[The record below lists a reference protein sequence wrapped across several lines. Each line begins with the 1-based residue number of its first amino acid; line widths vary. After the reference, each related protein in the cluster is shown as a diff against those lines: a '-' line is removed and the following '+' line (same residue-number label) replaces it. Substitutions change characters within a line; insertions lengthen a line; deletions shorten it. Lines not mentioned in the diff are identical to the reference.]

1 MKQSVFD
8 VLMYLFEN
16 YIDDD
21 SSQQSD
27 PEELKALLREA
38 GFGKSH
44 IAKAF
49 EWLEG
54 LVRLQDEDA
63 LVSTSGVSDT
73 IRAFHPDEARK
84 LNVECQGFLHFLEQM
99 GVIDATSREH
109 IIDRAMA
116 LETEEIDLS
125 QLKWVVLM
133 VMFNQTGTD
142 EAYVWMENMVLENLS
157 KDFH

>member
-21 SSQQSD
+21 SAKQTD
-27 PEELKALLREA
+27 PEQLKALLHDA
-38 GFGKSH
+38 GFGKNH

-49 EWLEG
+49 DWLEG
-54 LVRLQDEDA
+54 LVRLQDETIA
-63 LVSTSGVSDT
+63 NPAFGNT
-73 IRAFHPDEARK
+73 IRVYHSNETKK
-84 LNVECQGFLHFLEQM
+84 LGVECQGFLHFLEQM
-99 GVIDATSREH
+99 GVIDPTTREH

-116 LETEEIDLS
+116 LESEEIDLT

-133 VMFNQTGTD
+133 VLFNQSDSD

>member
-1 MKQSVFD
+1 MKQTVFD

-21 SSQQSD
+21 SANQTD
-27 PEELKALLREA
+27 PEELKALLHDA

-44 IAKAF
+44 ISKAF
-49 EWLEG
+49 DWLEG
-54 LVRLQDEDA
+54 LVRLQNET
-63 LVSTSGVSDT
+63 VTTSNSTNT
-73 IRAFHPDEARK
+73 IRAYHALEARK
-84 LNVECQGFLHFLEQM
+84 LNIECQGFLHFLEQM
-99 GVIDATSREH
+99 GVIDATGREH

-116 LETEEIDLS
+116 LESDEIDLT

-133 VMFNQTGTD
+133 VLFNQSGSD

>member
-21 SSQQSD
+21 NASQTD
-27 PEELKALLREA
+27 PEELKALLQDA
-38 GFGKSH
+38 GFGKNH
-44 IAKAF
+44 ISKAF
-49 EWLEG
+49 DWLEG
-54 LVRLQDEDA
+54 LVRLQDETVTKA
-63 LVSTSGVSDT
+63 NSSNI
-73 IRAFHPDEARK
+73 IRAYHAIEARK

-99 GVIDATSREH
+99 GVIDATNREH

-116 LETEEIDLS
+116 LESEEIDLT

-133 VMFNQTGTD
+133 VLFNQSGSD

>member
-21 SSQQSD
+21 SAKHTD
-27 PEELKALLREA
+27 PEELKALLRDA
-38 GFGKSH
+38 GFGKNH

-49 EWLEG
+49 DWLEG
-54 LVRLQDEDA
+54 LVRLQDA
-63 LVSTSGVSDT
+63 TVTNAAFGNT
-73 IRAFHPDEARK
+73 IRVYHSTEAKK
-84 LNVECQGFLHFLEQM
+84 LNVDCQGFLHFLEQM
-99 GVIDATSREH
+99 GVIDATVREH

-116 LETEEIDLS
+116 LESEEIDLT

-133 VMFNQTGTD
+133 VLFNQTDSD

-157 KDFH
+157 KNFH

>member
-21 SSQQSD
+21 NAKQTD
-27 PEELKALLREA
+27 PEELKSLLKDA
-38 GFGKSH
+38 GFGKTNIS
-44 IAKAF
+44 KAF
-49 EWLEG
+49 DWLEG
-54 LVRLQDEDA
+54 LVQLQDQTPLLA
-63 LVSTSGVSDT
+63 NSIDT
-73 IRAFHPDEARK
+73 TRIYHANESKK
-84 LNVECQGFLHFLEQM
+84 LSIECQGFLHFLEQM
-99 GVIDATSREH
+99 GVIDVTNREH

-116 LETEEIDLS
+116 LECDEIELT

-133 VMFNQTGTD
+133 VLFNQSGVD

>member
-21 SSQQSD
+21 SAKQTNPD
-27 PEELKALLREA
+27 ELRALLKDA
-38 GFGKSH
+38 GFGKTH
-44 IAKAF
+44 IAAAF
-49 EWLEG
+49 QWLEG
-54 LVRLQDEDA
+54 LVRLQEDSPVTAYSNHAQRIFNSDE
-63 LVSTSGVSDT
+63 
-73 IRAFHPDEARK
+73 REK
-84 LNVECQGFLHFLEQM
+84 LNVECQGFLYFLEQM

-116 LETEEIDLS
+116 LETDEIELT

-133 VMFNQTGTD
+133 VLFNQTGAD
-142 EAYVWMENMVLENLS
+142 EAYVWMENMVLENVS

>member
-21 SSQQSD
+21 SARQTD
-27 PEELKALLREA
+27 PEELKALLHDA
-38 GFGKSH
+38 GFGKNH
-44 IAKAF
+44 ITKAF
-49 EWLEG
+49 DWLEG
-54 LVRLQDEDA
+54 LVRLQEET
-63 LVSTSGVSDT
+63 VTNSNTTNT
-73 IRAFHPDEARK
+73 IRAYHADEARK
-84 LNVECQGFLHFLEQM
+84 INIECQGFLHFLEQM
-99 GVIDATSREH
+99 GVIDPTGREH

-116 LETEEIDLS
+116 LESEEIDLT

-133 VMFNQTGTD
+133 VLFNQSGSD

>member
-1 MKQSVFD
+1 MKQTVFD

-16 YIDDD
+16 YLDEE
-21 SSQQSD
+21 SAKQTD
-27 PEELKALLREA
+27 PEQLKVQLSDA
-38 GFGKSH
+38 GFQKTH

-54 LVRLQDEDA
+54 LVRLQDETTP
-63 LVSTSGVSDT
+63 VCHSNNT
-73 IRAFHPDEARK
+73 IRVYHETEAKK

-116 LETEEIDLS
+116 LEPEEIELT

-133 VMFNQTGTD
+133 ILFNQSGVD
-142 EAYVWMENMVLENLS
+142 EAYVWMENMVLENIS

>member
-21 SSQQSD
+21 SARQTD
-27 PEELKALLREA
+27 PEELKALLKDA
-38 GFGKSH
+38 GFGKTH
-44 IAKAF
+44 ISKAF
-49 EWLEG
+49 DWLEG
-54 LVRLQDEDA
+54 LVLLQDQTPLITDSVNTLRVYHA
-63 LVSTSGVSDT
+63 
-73 IRAFHPDEARK
+73 DEAKK
-84 LNVECQGFLHFLEQM
+84 LGVECQGFLHFLEQM
-99 GVIDATSREH
+99 GVIDATSREY

-116 LETEEIDLS
+116 LESDEIDLS

-133 VMFNQTGTD
+133 VLFNQSGVD
-142 EAYVWMENMVLENLS
+142 EAYVWMENMVLDNLS

>member
-1 MKQSVFD
+1 MKQTVFD

-21 SSQQSD
+21 NAKQTS
-27 PEELKALLREA
+27 PEELKALLKDA
-38 GFGKSH
+38 GFGQDH
-44 IAKAF
+44 ISAAF
-49 EWLEG
+49 DWLEG
-54 LVRLQDEDA
+54 LVRLQEETSIVA
-63 LVSTSGVSDT
+63 NSISTLRVYHISET
-73 IRAFHPDEARK
+73 KK
-84 LNVECQGFLHFLEQM
+84 LDIECQGFLHFLEQM
-99 GVIDATSREH
+99 GVINATSREH

-116 LETEEIDLS
+116 LETDEIDLT

-133 VMFNQTGTD
+133 VLFNQTGVD

>member
-21 SSQQSD
+21 SAKQTD
-27 PEELKALLREA
+27 PEELKELLHDA
-38 GFGKSH
+38 GFGKNH
-44 IAKAF
+44 ISQAF
-49 EWLEG
+49 DWLEG
-54 LVRLQDEDA
+54 LVRLQNEKVTNSNTTNA
-63 LVSTSGVSDT
+63 
-73 IRAFHPDEARK
+73 IRTYHADEARK
-84 LNVECQGFLHFLEQM
+84 LNIECQGFLHFLEQM
-99 GVIDATSREH
+99 GVIDATGREH

-116 LETEEIDLS
+116 LESEEIDLT

-133 VMFNQTGTD
+133 VLFNQSGSD

>member
-21 SSQQSD
+21 SAKQTN
-27 PEELKALLREA
+27 PEELKALLKDA
-38 GFGKSH
+38 GFGKTH
-44 IAKAF
+44 ISAAF
-49 EWLEG
+49 HWLEG
-54 LVRLQDEDA
+54 LVQLQEDTPA
-63 LVSTSGVSDT
+63 LANSLHSQRIYHSK
-73 IRAFHPDEARK
+73 ESEK
-84 LNVECQGFLHFLEQM
+84 LNIECQGFLHFLEQM

-116 LETEEIDLS
+116 LETDEIDLT

-133 VMFNQTGTD
+133 VLFNQTGAD
-142 EAYVWMENMVLENLS
+142 EAYVWMENMVLDNIS

>member
-21 SSQQSD
+21 SAKQTD
-27 PEELKALLREA
+27 PEELKALLKDA

-44 IAKAF
+44 ISAAF
-49 EWLEG
+49 HWLEG
-54 LVRLQDEDA
+54 LVQLQEDTPVLA
-63 LVSTSGVSDT
+63 NSLHAQRIYASNES
-73 IRAFHPDEARK
+73 EK
-84 LNVECQGFLHFLEQM
+84 LNIECQGFLHFLEQM

-116 LETEEIDLS
+116 LETDEIDLT

-133 VMFNQTGTD
+133 VLFNQTGSD
-142 EAYVWMENMVLENLS
+142 EAYVWMENMVLENVS

>member
-21 SSQQSD
+21 SAKQTN
-27 PEELKALLREA
+27 PEELKALLKDA
-38 GFGKSH
+38 GFGKTH
-44 IAKAF
+44 ISAAF
-49 EWLEG
+49 QWLEG
-54 LVRLQDEDA
+54 LVQLQEDTPLLANSHHAHRIYNIDESA
-63 LVSTSGVSDT
+63 
-73 IRAFHPDEARK
+73 K
-84 LNVECQGFLHFLEQM
+84 LNIDCQGFLHFLEQM
-99 GVIDATSREH
+99 GVIDATCREH

-116 LETEEIDLS
+116 LETDEIDLT

-133 VMFNQTGTD
+133 VLFNQTGAD
-142 EAYVWMENMVLENLS
+142 EAYVWMENMVLENVS

>member
-21 SSQQSD
+21 SARQTD
-27 PEELKALLREA
+27 PEELKALLRDA

-44 IAKAF
+44 ISKAF
-49 EWLEG
+49 DWLEG
-54 LVRLQDEDA
+54 LVRLQEEDA
-63 LVSTSGVSDT
+63 TVSTAGT
-73 IRAFHPDEARK
+73 HNALRAYHPTEARK
-84 LNVECQGFLHFLEQM
+84 LNTECQGFLLFLEQM
-99 GVIDATSREH
+99 GVVDATNREH

-116 LETEEIDLS
+116 LECEEIDLS

-133 VMFNQTGTD
+133 VMFNQTGAD

>member
-21 SSQQSD
+21 NARRTD
-27 PEELKALLREA
+27 PEELKALLRDA
-38 GFGKSH
+38 GFGKNH

-49 EWLEG
+49 DWLEG
-54 LVRLQDEDA
+54 LVRLQEET
-63 LVSTSGVSDT
+63 VSNAAFGNT
-73 IRAFHPDEARK
+73 IRVYHSTESKK
-84 LNVECQGFLHFLEQM
+84 LNVDCQGFLHFLEQM
-99 GVIDATSREH
+99 GVIDATGREH

-116 LETEEIDLS
+116 LESEEIELT

-133 VMFNQTGTD
+133 VLFNQPDSD

-157 KDFH
+157 KNFH

>member
-1 MKQSVFD
+1 MRENVLD

-21 SSQQSD
+21 SANQAS
-27 PEELKALLREA
+27 PEELKELLKDA
-38 GFGKSH
+38 GFGQDH
-44 IAKAF
+44 ISAAF
-49 EWLEG
+49 DWLEG
-54 LVRLQDEDA
+54 LVRLQEE
-63 LVSTSGVSDT
+63 TSVVANSINT
-73 IRAFHPDEARK
+73 LRVYHESETKK
-84 LNVECQGFLHFLEQM
+84 LNIECQGFLHFLEQM

-116 LETEEIDLS
+116 LETDEIDLT

-133 VMFNQTGTD
+133 VLFNQTGVD

>member
-1 MKQSVFD
+1 
-8 VLMYLFEN
+8 MYLFEN
-16 YIDDD
+16 YIDED
-21 SSQQSD
+21 SANQSD
-27 PEELKALLREA
+27 PEELKVLLREA
-38 GFGKSH
+38 GFGKNH

-49 EWLEG
+49 DWLEG

-63 LVSTSGVSDT
+63 SVSTAGVSNAV
-73 IRAFHPDEARK
+73 RAFHPTEARK

-116 LETEEIDLS
+116 LETDEIDLS

-133 VMFNQTGTD
+133 VMFNQTGAD

-157 KDFH
+157 RDFH

>member
-21 SSQQSD
+21 NARQTN
-27 PEELKALLREA
+27 PEELKALLKDA
-38 GFGKSH
+38 GFGKTH
-44 IAKAF
+44 ISAAF
-49 EWLEG
+49 QWLEG
-54 LVRLQDEDA
+54 LVRLQEETPVIA
-63 LVSTSGVSDT
+63 SSNHAQRVYNSQ
-73 IRAFHPDEARK
+73 EAEK

-99 GVIDATSREH
+99 GVIDAISREH
-109 IIDRAMA
+109 IIDRVMA
-116 LETEEIDLS
+116 LESEEIELT

-133 VMFNQTGTD
+133 VLFNQTGVD
-142 EAYVWMENMVLENLS
+142 EAYVWMENMVLENVS

>member
-21 SSQQSD
+21 SAKQTD
-27 PEELKALLREA
+27 PEELKALLKDA
-38 GFGKSH
+38 GFGQSY
-44 IAKAF
+44 ISAAF
-49 EWLEG
+49 DWLEG
-54 LVRLQDEDA
+54 LVRLQDETSVVA
-63 LVSTSGVSDT
+63 KSGSTLRIYHSIESD
-73 IRAFHPDEARK
+73 K
-84 LNVECQGFLHFLEQM
+84 LDIECQGFLHFLEQM

-116 LETEEIDLS
+116 LEVDEIDLT

-133 VMFNQTGTD
+133 VLFNQTGSD